1 VDTQAG
7 VAPETAVTKKGY
19 RDNARPEVMALL
31 PPLRPGLKVLEIG
44 CGEGNF
50 CTQIDDAAE
59 IWGVEPHL
67 PSAEIAQDRMHTVLS
82 TLFDDAKPKLPL
94 HYFDLVICNDVIEHM
109 TDHDSFLAEIID
121 YMSDDS
127 LLVGSLPNVRYHEN
141 LFDLLVKRDWEYQD
155 WGILDRTHFRF
166 FTFGSARRALERAG
180 FDVLLMRGLNALP
193 VRGTNLG
200 SMARRVFAYGT
211 RLLTLGHA
219 SDTKYLQI
227 GFLARPRRLASAPA

>member
-1 VDTQAG
+1 MDTLVG
-7 VAPETAVTKKGY
+7 VARETAVNKKGY

-59 IWGVEPHL
+59 IWGVEPYP
-67 PSAEIAQDRMHTVLS
+67 PSAEIARQRMHTVLAAM
-82 TLFDDAKPKLPL
+82 FDEVKAQLPR
-94 HYFDLVICNDVIEHM
+94 HHFDLVICNDVIEHM
-109 TDHDSFLAEIID
+109 TDHDSFLSEIVD
-121 YMSDDS
+121 YMSEDS

-141 LFDLLVKRDWEYQD
+141 LYNLLVRRDWEYQD
-155 WGILDRTHFRF
+155 WGVLDRTHFRF

-180 FDVLLMRGLNALP
+180 FEVILMRGLNP
-193 VRGTNLG
+193 YRIRGKTWN
-200 SMARRVFAYGT
+200 SMLRRAFAYGS

-219 SDTKYLQI
+219 GDTKFIQI
-227 GFLARPRRLASAPA
+227 GFLARPKARPQAR

>member
-1 VDTQAG
+1 VDTLVG

-59 IWGVEPHL
+59 IWGVEPHP
-67 PSAEIAQDRMHTVLS
+67 PSAEIARRQMHTVLAAM
-82 TLFDDAKPKLPL
+82 FDDVKAQLPR

-109 TDHDSFLAEIID
+109 TDHDAFLAEISG
-121 YMSDDS
+121 YMTEDS

-141 LFDLLVKRDWEYQD
+141 LFNLLFKRDWEYQD
-155 WGILDRTHFRF
+155 WGVLDRTHFRF
-166 FTFGSARRALERAG
+166 FTFASTRRALERAG
-180 FDVLLMRGLNALP
+180 FEVIRMQGLNPYRIHGRTLE
-193 VRGTNLG
+193 
-200 SMARRVFAYGT
+200 SMARRAFAYGS
-211 RLLTLGHA
+211 RLISLGHA
-219 SDTKYLQI
+219 ADTRYIQI
-227 GFLARPRRLASAPA
+227 GFLARPKGRPQAR